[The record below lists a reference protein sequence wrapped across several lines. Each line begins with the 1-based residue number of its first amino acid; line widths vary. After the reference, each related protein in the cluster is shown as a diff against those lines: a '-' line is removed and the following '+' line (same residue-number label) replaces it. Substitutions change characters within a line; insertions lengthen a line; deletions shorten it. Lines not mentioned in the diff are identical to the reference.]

1 MAHFETKDDYILHAL
16 SKIKH
21 KKFELYVIAKVLFTL
36 NDPDIEFIC
45 QQYVKSPNI
54 AKRGYLVD
62 LFFPQFHIYLKV
74 NERFHLEQVEQDEIR
89 DQEIIEVANIRPFEI
104 NEYANESN
112 KYTLAQIDEHILEF
126 CNLIKSLKKK
136 LLAEQNFKPWAFGSR
151 YDVENYIG
159 RKSLGVK
166 DNIIVRRQVD
176 ALRLFGVEYKGWQ
189 RAWWVRNENQAV
201 WFPKLY
207 ELKNNA
213 WDNSL
218 SKDGLTIIERK
229 KDGSMIDNSKNEN
242 MDRIVFAHSRNALN
256 ETVYKFIGI
265 FRTSKEK
272 STPSINVHE
281 LVSDRVILEK

>member
-1 MAHFETKDDYILHAL
+1 MAILETKDDYLLHAL

-45 QQYVKSPNI
+45 QQYVKSPDV

-74 NERFHLEQVEQDEIR
+74 NERFHLQQVERDEIR
-89 DQEIIEVANIRPFEI
+89 DQEIIEVANIKPFEI
-104 NEYANESN
+104 NEYADANT
-112 KYTLAQIDEHILEF
+112 KYTLAQIDEHILAF
-126 CNLIKSLKKK
+126 CNSLKSLKNK
-136 LLAEQNFKPWAFGSR
+136 LIAEQNFEPWMFGSR

-159 RKSLGVK
+159 RKSLDVK
-166 DNIIVRRQVD
+166 DNIIVRKQVD
-176 ALRLFGVEYKGWQ
+176 ALWLFGARYKGWQ

-207 ELKNNA
+207 ELKNNK
-213 WDNSL
+213 WDNRL
-218 SKDGLTIIERK
+218 LDDGVTIVERK
-229 KDGSMIDNSKNEN
+229 KDGTVIDNAKNQN
-242 MDRIVFAHSRNALN
+242 LDRIVFAHSRNALN

-272 STPSINVHE
+272 STQYVNVHE
-281 LVSDRVILEK
+281 LISAKVLLEE